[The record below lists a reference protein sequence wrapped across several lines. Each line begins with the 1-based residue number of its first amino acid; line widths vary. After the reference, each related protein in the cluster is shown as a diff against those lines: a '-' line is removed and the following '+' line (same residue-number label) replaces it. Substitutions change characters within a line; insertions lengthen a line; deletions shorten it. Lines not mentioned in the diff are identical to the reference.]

1 MTLENSP
8 ANDGARV
15 RVQLVGS
22 LSSAPNGRKFKLS
35 PTTFLEEMRASAIAP
50 AVSVT
55 DRLQGRGQRTVQT
68 RIENLRSFQ
77 LQGVIAATPEL
88 ARLSAVNDE
97 LSSSTATRLD
107 SEEILA
113 KVRAA
118 AGEGSLLD
126 AIAAALGKTLDKT
139 PDKSPA
145 ASSQQA
151 SAGGASIDAIF
162 AGAELPSK
170 STAASAVE
178 TFAGATRSSPTRTTS
193 SAIQKARTALED
205 ALFATASDVLRHPEV
220 GNLESTWRG
229 LKLLVEAAGGEVAL
243 DVLDLPQNKAI
254 EALDELRSTPSFER
268 PDLILLLDPISR
280 IEELAPWAAFGEELM
295 VPVLAT
301 VARDS
306 FGKLLDTVVAGEPA
320 APLPAWDELRQ
331 AESSRWLSV
340 ATNRFVLAVEG
351 AGAARRVV
359 FGNPALVVA
368 ASLIS
373 SFRRSGTF
381 GQALGPNYPLRAPET
396 WTLPS
401 GRESGSS
408 SPLESFYPVSAQ
420 QKLAAF
426 GLVALG
432 AAKNSDRMILTHAPT
447 VRRSH
452 DAVPLAAQLLT
463 GRVVRF
469 VEWCREQIADG
480 TPAAEIPAIF
490 QDASEVL
497 LFPAA
502 NGAAVL
508 AAQVVEGGPRRELIV
523 RVAVNSAYAGSPF
536 ELELGLGAI

>member
-1 MTLENSP
+1 MTIEEATQS
-8 ANDGARV
+8 DGARV
-15 RVQLVGS
+15 RLLVIGA
-22 LSSAPNGRKFKLS
+22 LSSSPNGRKFSLTPAS
-35 PTTFLEEMRASAIAP
+35 FMDQMRASAIAP
-50 AVSVT
+50 AVSIT
-55 DRLQGRGQRTVQT
+55 DRIQGRGRRTIQT
-68 RIENLRSFQ
+68 RLENLRAFQ
-77 LQGVIAATPEL
+77 LQGVIASTPEL
-88 ARLSAVNDE
+88 ARLAAINDE

-107 SEEILA
+107 SDEILA
-113 KVRAA
+113 KVKAA
-118 AGEGSLLD
+118 AGEGSLFD
-126 AIAAALGKTLDKT
+126 AVASALGKTAAKA
-139 PDKSPA
+139 PSPA
-145 ASSQQA
+145 AE
-151 SAGGASIDAIF
+151 GGGSIDAIF
-162 AGAELPSK
+162 AGAELPTK
-170 STAASAVE
+170 SSAASAVE
-178 TFAGATRSSPTRTTS
+178 AFAGATRSSTTRTTS

-205 ALFATASDVLRHPEV
+205 ALFASASDVLRHPEI
-220 GNLESTWRG
+220 GNLESSWRG
-229 LKLLVEAAGGEVAL
+229 LKLLVEAAGGEVAI
-243 DVLDLPQNKAI
+243 DAI
-254 EALDELRSTPSFER
+254 DHAADAALAALDALRSTPSFER
-268 PDLILLLDPISR
+268 PDAILLLDVVSKF
-280 IEELAPWAAFGEELM
+280 EDLSPWAAFGEELM
-295 VPVLAT
+295 LPVLAT

-306 FGKLLDTVVAGEPA
+306 FGKILDAVVAGEAA

-351 AGAARRVV
+351 AGSARRVV

-368 ASLIS
+368 GALIS

-381 GQALGPNYPLRAPET
+381 GQALGPNHPLRAPET

-408 SPLESFYPVSAQ
+408 SPVEAFYPVAAQ

-432 AAKNSDRMILTHAPT
+432 AAKNSDRIILTHAPT

-452 DAVPLAAQLLT
+452 DAVPLPAQLLT

-469 VEWCREQIADG
+469 VEWCRDQIADG
-480 TPAAEIPAIF
+480 TPSAEIPAIF

-508 AAQVVEGGPRRELIV
+508 AAQVVEGGPRRELVV